1 MSNGIT
7 SDVISGTTFSSSLRG
22 YDRDEVHAFLDSIA
36 QRVAALEEEAENAH
50 MNLGERI
57 GRLLQD
63 AKDNADEI
71 VERAQAEAALE
82 REIAGHDA
90 TKTRGEADAYSLDTR
105 TQADEYSRKTRG
117 EADAYAERT
126 RQEATDEGIRIRAD
140 ADSDARTTRQAA
152 EADKARRI
160 QEADERVGRLG
171 DKEKQVRL
179 RLVALGEQL
188 EALSIEVKAL
198 EAPADEQDSTE
209 LAIEE
214 PVGG

>member
-1 MSNGIT
+1 MSDDMT
-7 SDVISGTTFSSSLRG
+7 PDVISGASFSSTLRG
-22 YDRDEVHAFLDSIA
+22 YDKEEVHAFLDGVA
-36 QRVAALEEEAENAH
+36 QRVASLQDEAENAH
-50 MNLGERI
+50 LNLGERI

-71 VERAQAEAALE
+71 IERARAEAVQG
-82 REIAGHDA
+82 REIASQDA

-105 TQADEYSRKTRG
+105 TQADDYARNTRT
-117 EADAYAERT
+117 EADTYAEQT
-126 RQEATDEGIRIRAD
+126 RQVASDEGSRIRAD
-140 ADSDARTTRQAA
+140 ADSDARATRQGA

-160 QEADERVGRLG
+160 QEADDRVGQLVE
-171 DKEKQVRL
+171 KEEQVRL

-188 EALSIEVKAL
+188 GALSAEVKAL
-198 EAPADEQDSTE
+198 EAPPSETDPTE